1 MYFEKSKDG
10 HVTPIDGVQIVDF
23 ACGNNHT
30 VSDSIQKISKQFDFL
45 INDEISF
52 QVAFDSKKR
61 AYSWGFGGFGRLG
74 HAEQK
79 DEMVPRMM
87 KYFDSGSRGVRSIFC
102 GSSFSL
108 AISEVGILFLF
119 GQNKKTGEANMY
131 PKPVQDLSG
140 WHITSIGC
148 SNTSIV
154 ISADDTLIAWGASPT
169 YGELGLG
176 DLQKSSTTPKEVSR
190 MEGLK
195 IPQVTMGM
203 AHTLLLVNT
212 EHEATNEK
220 YLKMPEFD
228 LDD

>member
-1 MYFEKSKDG
+1 
-10 HVTPIDGVQIVDF
+10 
-23 ACGNNHT
+23 
-30 VSDSIQKISKQFDFL
+30 
-45 INDEISF
+45 
-52 QVAFDSKKR
+52 
-61 AYSWGFGGFGRLG
+61 
-74 HAEQK
+74 
-79 DEMVPRMM
+79 MM
-87 KYFDSGSRGVRSIFC
+87 KYFDSGTRGVRSVFC

-108 AISEVGILFLF
+108 AITEVGVLFLF

-148 SNTSIV
+148 SNTSTV

-169 YGELGLG
+169 FGELGLG

-190 MEGLK
+190 MEGMK
-195 IPQVTMGM
+195 IPQVTLGM
-203 AHTLLLVNT
+203 AHSLLLVNT
-212 EHEATNEK
+212 EDEKTREK